1 MQIILHEKRKE
12 LSEMILHDVLSI
24 VGMLVVVAGMLW
36 AFQSEDLGV
45 KHHA

>member
-1 MQIILHEKRKE
+1 
-12 LSEMILHDVLSI
+12 MILHDVLSI

-36 AFQSEDLGV
+36 SFQSENLGV

>member
-1 MQIILHEKRKE
+1 MLERRKE

-36 AFQSEDLGV
+36 AFQSENLGL

>member
-1 MQIILHEKRKE
+1 
-12 LSEMILHDVLSI
+12 MILHDVVSI

-36 AFQSEDLGV
+36 AFQTESFGV

>member
-1 MQIILHEKRKE
+1 
-12 LSEMILHDVLSI
+12 MILHDVLSI

-36 AFQSEDLGV
+36 AFQADSLGV